1 MKKVFLSIFA
11 LLIIGFVFAHQP
23 RIIFKQPVWQIV
35 NVEQPEISQAF
46 YSMLSGQEDVYQI
59 VSDTGFLL
67 YVNIVVPD
75 LPGQRTDFII
85 DINESDEIVTTLEGT
100 SFVWTDFFE
109 KFWWDAYLQWPSYE
123 KEVGPW
129 TYTIKISNSENQ
141 WKYSLAI
148 GKIER
153 FDFKEILN
161 TYKVMPMLKMQF
173 FEKPW
178 YMTFWSLVGVFLGWA
193 IVIVIVSVRWIYRF
207 LRYIRNKHL

>member
-1 MKKVFLSIFA
+1 
-11 LLIIGFVFAHQP
+11 
-23 RIIFKQPVWQIV
+23 V

-109 KFWWDAYLQWPSYE
+109 KF
-123 KEVGPW
+123 
-129 TYTIKISNSENQ
+129 
-141 WKYSLAI
+141 
-148 GKIER
+148 
-153 FDFKEILN
+153 
-161 TYKVMPMLKMQF
+161 
-173 FEKPW
+173 
-178 YMTFWSLVGVFLGWA
+178 
-193 IVIVIVSVRWIYRF
+193 
-207 LRYIRNKHL
+207 